1 MKHSTYANLETRLA
15 NEQKKAV
22 YVQFIIALI
31 QKSPNLFFNVLFILI
46 KLIKLIAETFF
57 DKDGNRKTPWWAKVL
72 GAFGIRFTKRVQDI
86 GEEADKAIK
95 ELDIPVL

>member
-1 MKHSTYANLETRLA
+1 MKHSTYASLESRLA
-15 NEQKKAV
+15 NEQKKAL
-22 YVQFIIALI
+22 YVNFLVGILM
-31 QKSPNLFFNVLFILI
+31 KSPDLFFNILFVVV

-57 DKDGNRKTPWWAKVL
+57 DKEGNRKTPWWAKIL